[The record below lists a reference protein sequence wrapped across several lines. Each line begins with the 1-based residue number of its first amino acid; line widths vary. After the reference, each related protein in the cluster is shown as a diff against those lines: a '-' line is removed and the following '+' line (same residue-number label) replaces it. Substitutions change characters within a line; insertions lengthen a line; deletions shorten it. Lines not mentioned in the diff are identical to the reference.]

1 MRVRATAL
9 TTCLLGCA
17 ALCAPA
23 QVFAAW
29 EYKEIADDFG
39 TTAFVLQA
47 DSSLPVEGTDLK
59 QHYPFMQLRCDEDGE
74 QPYWRVYWF
83 AIVEAAPS
91 DNLSVDIVESIRMQV
106 RVDGKEDRRDVWN
119 WNRDDDLQGINTYR
133 VSGITK
139 TLRGASE
146 LKLRIAGLFGK
157 TYDATFDVSGLGAA
171 LEQLRPHCK
180 RV

>member
-9 TTCLLGCA
+9 TICLLGCV

-29 EYKEIADDFG
+29 EYKEIPDDFG
-39 TTAFVLQA
+39 TTAFVLQVN
-47 DSSLPVEGTDLK
+47 SSLLVEGTDLK
-59 QHYPFMQLRCDEDGE
+59 QYYPLMQLRCDEDGG
-74 QPYWRVYWF
+74 QAYWRVHWF

-91 DNLSVDIVESIRMQV
+91 NSLSVDIVESTRMQV

-119 WNRDDDLQGINTYR
+119 WNRDDALQGINTYR
-133 VSGITK
+133 VPAVTK

-157 TYDATFDVSGLGAA
+157 THDATFDVSGLAAA
-171 LEQLRPHCK
+171 LEQLKPHCK

>member
-1 MRVRATAL
+1 MRQRVTIL

-17 ALCAPA
+17 ALGAPA

-59 QHYPFMQLRCDEDGE
+59 QHYPLMQLRCDEEGGE
-74 QPYWRVYWF
+74 PYWRVHWF
-83 AIVEAAPS
+83 AIVKAAPS
-91 DNLSVDIVESIRMQV
+91 NSLSVDLVEEIRMEV

-119 WNRDDDLQGINTYR
+119 WNRDDALEGINTYR
-133 VSGITK
+133 VANVTK

-146 LKLRIAGLFGK
+146 LKLRIAGLSGK
-157 TYDATFDVSGLGAA
+157 TYDAAFDVSGLAA
-171 LEQLRPHCK
+171 AVEQLKPHCK
-180 RV
+180 KV